1 MFKSTTDIKK
11 KRPCHTHG
19 QSEKVLK
26 KYLKGSEVLKGDIG
40 NSMIRKHL
48 PRYQS
53 NISTQTDAIQ
63 IKSHEVKVYSGRNET
78 ETVYFNIEQNFQFSL
93 CCQNTWATRE
103 NCRKGMYYS
112 FVKYCSL
119 NMDCIFLDKIWI

>member
-19 QSEKVLK
+19 NSEKVHK
-26 KYLKGSEVLKGDIG
+26 IHSKRSEVLEGDIG

-53 NISTQTDAIQ
+53 HISTQTDAIQ
-63 IKSHEVKVYSGRNET
+63 IKSQEVKGYSGEMKQKMFILILKKFPNS
-78 ETVYFNIEQNFQFSL
+78 VY
-93 CCQNTWATRE
+93 A
-103 NCRKGMYYS
+103 
-112 FVKYCSL
+112 VKIL
-119 NMDCIFLDKIWI
+119 ELQEKIAEKECITFI